1 MAEEFNI
8 YLTKFNIKCRYI
20 HSDIDTLE
28 RIEIIH
34 ELKEGKIDVLIGVNL
49 LREGLDLPE
58 VSLVAIMDADKEG
71 FLRSETALTQT
82 AGRVARNINGRV
94 IMYAENITTSMQK
107 TIDETKRRRRKQ
119 EHFNKKQG
127 IVPQPLIKKEED
139 IIIKSLNPYKTTQ
152 NHSSNVNKS
161 SLEELKEMAIKT
173 KREMTKMA
181 KCLNFIE
188 ANKLKEKLRKIEENI
203 KKRSKK

>member
-1 MAEEFNI
+1 MTLLKYDLEKNQIDDVLEEIRIRSIDKERVIIITLTKRMAEEFNI

-34 ELKEGKIDVLIGVNL
+34 ELKEGIIDVLIGVNL

-94 IMYAENITTSMQK
+94 IMYAENIT
-107 TIDETKRRRRKQ
+107 
-119 EHFNKKQG
+119 
-127 IVPQPLIKKEED
+127 
-139 IIIKSLNPYKTTQ
+139 
-152 NHSSNVNKS
+152 SS
-161 SLEELKEMAIKT
+161 
-173 KREMTKMA
+173 
-181 KCLNFIE
+181 IE
-188 ANKLKEKLRKIEENI
+188 KDN
-203 KKRSKK
+203 